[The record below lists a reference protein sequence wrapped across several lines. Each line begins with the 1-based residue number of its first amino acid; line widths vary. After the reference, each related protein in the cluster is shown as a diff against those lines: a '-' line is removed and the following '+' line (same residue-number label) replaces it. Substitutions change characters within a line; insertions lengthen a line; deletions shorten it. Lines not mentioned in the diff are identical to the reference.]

1 MRSRLRTPL
10 LTVVL
15 ALIVAGPTCWL
26 SQLSS
31 TKELILNDSDVTSIT
46 AEVFKEDMILVGA
59 PPTEIP
65 AEYVPKILA
74 ALRPIVTVRDRRGLW
89 DDLHPLGKLVI
100 RKQDGNQIEIAFRW
114 CGQNRLEF
122 EYNGVRCR
130 RGGAYEPIYNIVH
143 QGVRLGYGDESELLA
158 HAITEIHHEAENGV
172 KSHELPDLFEDL
184 ERSAGK
190 LPPK

>member
-1 MRSRLRTPL
+1 MPL
-10 LTVVL
+10 LTIVL
-15 ALIVAGPTCWL
+15 AVIVAGPLWWL
-26 SQLSS
+26 CQRSS
-31 TKELILNDSDVTSIT
+31 TKELILNDSDVKNIT
-46 AEVFKEDMILVGA
+46 AEVFKEDLIMVGA

-74 ALRPIVTVRDRRGLW
+74 ALRPIVTVPGRGGLW

-100 RKQDGNQIEIAFRW
+100 RKQDGTQIEIAFRW
-114 CGQNRLEF
+114 CGQNRLGF

-130 RGGAYEPIYNIVH
+130 RGGAYEPIYDMVH
-143 QGVRLGYGDESELLA
+143 EGHRLGYGDESELLA
-158 HAITEIHHEAENGV
+158 HVITEIHHEAERGE
-172 KSHELPDLFEDL
+172 KSRELPDLFQDL